1 MAHVEEGDPSTGDGS
16 RRRSKID
23 SVVGCAPMG
32 LRARF
37 GIRFGYWLL
46 LTCVVQF
53 FAAVVVVALM
63 FALVVGVEAVSAR
76 IRCSLLHHDP
86 KNEIDPLG
94 SRQAVPDLE
103 LVDASLPE
111 EGDRST
117 GDGSRRRSKI
127 ESVVGCAPMRLRAR
141 FGIRFG

>member
-1 MAHVEEGDPSTGDGS
+1 M
-16 RRRSKID
+16 
-23 SVVGCAPMG
+23 
-32 LRARF
+32 
-37 GIRFGYWLL
+37 
-46 LTCVVQF
+46 
-53 FAAVVVVALM
+53 VALM

-86 KNEIDPLG
+86 KKEIDPLG

-117 GDGSRRRSKI
+117 GDDG
-127 ESVVGCAPMRLRAR
+127 LH
-141 FGIRFG
+141 